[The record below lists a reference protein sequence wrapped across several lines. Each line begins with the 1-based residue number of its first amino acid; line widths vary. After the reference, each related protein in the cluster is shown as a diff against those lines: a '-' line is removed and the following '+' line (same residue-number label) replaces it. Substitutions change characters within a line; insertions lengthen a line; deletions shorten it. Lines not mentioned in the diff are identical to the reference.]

1 MPETDYNKT
10 VIYKIIN
17 YEYPDLIYIGSTTNF
32 RIRKN
37 QHKNRT
43 TNPNNEKYHLKLYAN
58 IRNYGGWDSWKMI
71 LIREFPCTNKRQAEK
86 EEDKY
91 MME

>member
-37 QHKNRT
+37 QHKIEPQIQIT
-43 TNPNNEKYHLKLYAN
+43 KN
-58 IRNYGGWDSWKMI
+58 I
-71 LIREFPCTNKRQAEK
+71 T
-86 EEDKY
+86 
-91 MME
+91 